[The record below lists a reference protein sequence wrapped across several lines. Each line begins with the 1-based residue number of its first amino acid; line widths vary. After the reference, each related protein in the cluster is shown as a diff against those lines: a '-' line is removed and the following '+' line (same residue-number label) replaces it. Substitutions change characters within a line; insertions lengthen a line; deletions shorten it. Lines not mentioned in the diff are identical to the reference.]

1 MRRRPWRAAVVA
13 LALAGALA
21 VWLLA
26 TRTFPYHSLNH
37 DEGVY
42 LQQAAMLLEGQ
53 LFIRPPVEESFRP
66 WFFVDDGSRL
76 YPKYAPV
83 PAAIFALGK
92 FVGSPRLA
100 LAGVAAA
107 TIALVAL
114 VVREVFDRQTGIAAA
129 VIVLCSPL
137 FVIDSAVFLPYAPT
151 TMLNLA
157 FAYGYLRADRTGD
170 WRVAGAAGAAIGLA
184 FFARPYTA
192 VLFATPFIVHACW
205 TLVQEPRAVLPRQ
218 LATAAFGL
226 TGVGLAL
233 AYNATVTG
241 SPLVFPYEAFAPLD
255 GLGFGQ
261 RQILAHEIDYT
272 IELALR
278 ANARV
283 LAQFVTEWIAG
294 GILGAAV
301 AAVGVGVTF
310 RRGLS
315 PRESILAGLFIT
327 VPVGNV
333 FFWGNFNILGNLER
347 AGDGLIATH
356 GPYYHFD
363 LLVPVAAFGA
373 VGALALA
380 AGARRLADQRLAPQT
395 ARVALVAA
403 LLVSALAIGGVTA
416 TTFDEKIDRNAAV
429 TDTYEE
435 VYAPLEDGP
444 SERALVFLPTPYG
457 DWLAHPFQALRNDP
471 DIDGQRVYALDER
484 PFAVVDAYPD
494 RSLYRLAYRG
504 AWAPH
509 ADSPQASRLQR
520 VEHVSGSA
528 VELNTTVGVPPT
540 ATGVTMTVT
549 TDDASATAVA
559 ANVSER
565 TPARLTVTDE
575 AVRVHGAT
583 WDGNESLPIDDRD
596 DIVVSVFVDQGP
608 GSSFSY
614 RLELPVRTEGD
625 TVRALTPRVER
636 CSSIRDCGGEAA
648 YVPDQSP
655 DGLFVRTELTVP
667 DANG

>member
-1 MRRRPWRAAVVA
+1 MRRRTWRAAVVA
-13 LALAGALA
+13 VALAGALA

-66 WFFVDDGSRL
+66 WFFVDDGDRL

-92 FVGSPRLA
+92 VAGGYRLA
-100 LAGVAAA
+100 LVGVAAA
-107 TIALVAL
+107 TLALVAL
-114 VVREVFDRQTGIAAA
+114 IVREVFDRRTAIVAA
-129 VIVLCSPL
+129 VIMLCSPL
-137 FVIDSAVFLPYAPT
+137 FVIESAVFLPYAPT

-170 WRVAGAAGAAIGLA
+170 WRFAGAAGAAIGLA

-205 TLVQEPRAVLPRQ
+205 TLVREPRVALPRQ

-261 RQILAHEIDYT
+261 RRILNHEIDYT
-272 IELALR
+272 LELALR

-283 LAQFVTEWIAG
+283 LAQFVTDWIAG

-301 AAVGVGVTF
+301 AAVGVGVTI

-315 PRESILAGLFIT
+315 PREAILAGLLVT

-333 FFWGNFNILGNLER
+333 YFWGNFNILGDLER

-363 LLVPVAAFGA
+363 LLVPVATFSA

-380 AGARRLADQRLAPQT
+380 AGARRLADRKLTPET
-395 ARVALVAA
+395 ARVTLVAA
-403 LLVSALAIGGVTA
+403 LLVSALAVGGVTA
-416 TTFDEKIDRNAAV
+416 TTVDEKLDRNAAV

-444 SERALVFLPTPYG
+444 SEQALVFLPTPYG

-509 ADSPQASRLQR
+509 ASSPQAARLQP
-520 VEHVSGSA
+520 VDHVAGSA
-528 VELNTTVGVPPT
+528 VALNTTVGVPST
-540 ATGVTMTVT
+540 AEGVTMTVT
-549 TDDASATAVA
+549 TDDDSATAVA
-559 ANVSER
+559 ANVSEE
-565 TPARLTVTDE
+565 TPVRLTVTDE
-575 AVRVHGAT
+575 SVRIHGAS
-583 WDGNESLPIDDRD
+583 WDSTEPLPIDDRD
-596 DIVVSVFVDQGP
+596 DIVVDVFVDQGP

-614 RLELPVRTEGD
+614 RLELPVRTED
-625 TVRALTPRVER
+625 ETVRALTPHVER

-648 YVPDQSP
+648 YIPDQST
-655 DGLFVRTELTVP
+655 DSLFVRTELSVP
-667 DANG
+667 DTN